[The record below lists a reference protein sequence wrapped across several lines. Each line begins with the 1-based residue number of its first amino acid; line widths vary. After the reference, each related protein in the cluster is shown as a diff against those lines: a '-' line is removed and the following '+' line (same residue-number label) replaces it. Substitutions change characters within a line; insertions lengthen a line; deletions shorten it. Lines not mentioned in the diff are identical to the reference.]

1 VAAVT
6 VEASRFSIQT
16 TTTWEIA
23 DAPVPAGVEDGWGE
37 EVTVGPVV
45 GAGVADGAAAGVDD
59 GRGVGFGDGA
69 LVARALGALT
79 DGDAPAEPADV
90 ADAPA
95 DGVPT
100 AAGLPADGLSA
111 DAPENEAPVV
121 ADAARLAG
129 GGVAWHAARRAA
141 SPRIAGARVSR
152 RRSDRPSAIARS
164 R

>member
-1 VAAVT
+1 M
-6 VEASRFSIQT
+6 
-16 TTTWEIA
+16 
-23 DAPVPAGVEDGWGE
+23 PAGVGDGLGE
-37 EVTVGPVV
+37 GPKVGLAV

>member
-6 VEASRFSIQT
+6 AEASRFSIQT

-23 DAPVPAGVEDGWGE
+23 DEPVPAGVEDGRGDGAA
-37 EVTVGPVV
+37 VSLAV
-45 GAGVADGAAAGVDD
+45 GAGVADGPAACVDD
-59 GRGVGFGDGA
+59 GRADAVGRGA
-69 LVARALGALT
+69 LVARTLGALA
-79 DGDAPAEPADV
+79 DGGAPAEPADV

-100 AAGLPADGLSA
+100 AAGLPADGLPA
-111 DAPENEAPVV
+111 DEPENEAAVV

-141 SPRIAGARVSR
+141 SPRIAAARVSR

>member
-1 VAAVT
+1 MAAVT
-6 VEASRFSIQT
+6 AEASRFSIQT

-23 DAPVPAGVEDGWGE
+23 DEPVPAGVEDGRGDGAA
-37 EVTVGPVV
+37 VSLAV
-45 GAGVADGAAAGVDD
+45 GAGVADGPAAGVDD
-59 GRGVGFGDGA
+59 GRADAVGRGA
-69 LVARALGALT
+69 LVARTLGALA
-79 DGDAPAEPADV
+79 DGGAPAEPADV

-100 AAGLPADGLSA
+100 AAGLPADE
-111 DAPENEAPVV
+111 PENEAPVG